1 MAHDDADFF
10 SSSSSQYLSAS
21 SSKPGPR
28 RSPSRQSLN
37 SRGSATP
44 LRPSSSLA
52 QSMDQ
57 DASNSRFSLAHEL
70 AAALMPE
77 PSAGSRL
84 LAEEFGIEYDEGA
97 EGIDED
103 VIHHSNADD
112 PQLLITS
119 DERSSFADELDNRN
133 ALDTSFEDT
142 PQHNTVRDE
151 HEYDPVFGSPSTS
164 RLKKPKRPE
173 QDAMEMLSQ
182 DLESTDK
189 FLSHLRHLDAEPNSN
204 STSGSQQLSLEK
216 IAYDVIR
223 RLDET
228 TRDREGQVRELL
240 EYEREF
246 RKIAG
251 QVGGEDVLGQL
262 EGITSMDE
270 LLAEEKSSSEP
281 LVHPDFDSVE
291 EEVPHRRTR
300 TRTRTQEWEMDP
312 HQLNRDEE
320 NEDDND
326 YDEELTPIKDTFPPP
341 PPILGPPT
349 PAAAIPQLAHL
360 RSFTRSLVSSLTT
373 ISEHAQVNG
382 AATTEAGRK
391 IRALKNKLGT
401 WRTDWDSAERSRVK
415 IERWEAGML
424 DGLDTPDGDASPRY
438 VSSPKQSS
446 HKRVDGRQIVEE
458 HLQAFEVALA
468 DAGAKTKAIMASG

>member
-1 MAHDDADFF
+1 MTHDDSDVF
-10 SSSSSQYLSAS
+10 SSSSSQFLSAS
-21 SSKPGPR
+21 SSQTGPR
-28 RSPSRQSLN
+28 RSSSRQSLN
-37 SRGSATP
+37 SRRSATS

-52 QSMDQ
+52 QNMDQ
-57 DASNSRFSLAHEL
+57 DSSNGRFSLAHEL

-97 EGIDED
+97 EGIDEEIQHPND
-103 VIHHSNADD
+103 NN
-112 PQLLITS
+112 PQLLINS
-119 DERSSFADELDNRN
+119 DEGPSFADELIHRDT
-133 ALDTSFEDT
+133 LDTSFQDT
-142 PQHNTVRDE
+142 PQHRAVRDE
-151 HEYDPVFGSPSTS
+151 HEYDPVFGSPSAT
-164 RLKKPKRPE
+164 RQKKPKRPE
-173 QDAMEMLSQ
+173 QDAMEVLAQ

-189 FLSHLRHLDAEPNSN
+189 FLSHLRHLDTEPG
-204 STSGSQQLSLEK
+204 STTSTPQQLSLEK

-223 RLDET
+223 RLDKT

-262 EGITSMDE
+262 EEITGMDE
-270 LLAEEKSSSEP
+270 LSEDVKTTSAPLVEPHLESVDEEP
-281 LVHPDFDSVE
+281 L
-291 EEVPHRRTR
+291 HRSRV
-300 TRTRTQEWEMDP
+300 QEWDADP

-320 NEDDND
+320 DEDDHD
-326 YDEELTPIKDTFPPP
+326 YDEELTPVKDTFPPP

-349 PAAAIPQLAHL
+349 PATTIPQLAHL

-373 ISEHAQVNG
+373 ISEQAQVNG

-415 IERWEAGML
+415 IERWEAGIL
-424 DGLDTPDGDASPRY
+424 DGADTPDGDVSPEYNISSPR
-438 VSSPKQSS
+438 SSG
-446 HKRVDGRQIVEE
+446 HKRVDGRLIVEE
-458 HLQAFEVALA
+458 HLQAFELALA
-468 DAGAKTKAIMASG
+468 DAGVKTKAIMASG

>member
-1 MAHDDADFF
+1 MTHDNSDVFG
-10 SSSSSQYLSAS
+10 SSSSQFLSAS
-21 SSKPGPR
+21 SSTGPR

-37 SRGSATP
+37 SRRSATS
-44 LRPSSSLA
+44 LRSSSSLA
-52 QSMDQ
+52 QTMDQ

-103 VIHHSNADD
+103 IHHSNSDH
-112 PQLLITS
+112 PQLLVES
-119 DERSSFADELDNRN
+119 HEGPSFADELNHRD

-142 PQHNTVRDE
+142 PQHRAARDE
-151 HEYDPVFGSPSTS
+151 QEYDPVFGSPSAM
-164 RLKKPKRPE
+164 RHKKSKRPE
-173 QDAMEMLSQ
+173 QDAMEVLAQ

-189 FLSHLRHLDAEPNSN
+189 FLSHLRHLDNEPGSIA
-204 STSGSQQLSLEK
+204 SASQQLSLEK
-216 IAYDVIR
+216 MAYDVIR

-246 RKIAG
+246 RKIAS

-262 EGITSMDE
+262 EELTGIHELQEDE
-270 LLAEEKSSSEP
+270 KPTPASIHPQIDNAEDEP
-281 LVHPDFDSVE
+281 P
-291 EEVPHRRTR
+291 RRSR
-300 TRTRTQEWEMDP
+300 VQEWDVDP

-320 NEDDND
+320 DEDDID
-326 YDEELTPIKDTFPPP
+326 YEEELTPVKDTFPPP

-349 PAAAIPQLAHL
+349 PAATISQLAHL
-360 RSFTRSLVSSLTT
+360 RSFTRSLVTSLTT
-373 ISEHAQVNG
+373 ISEQAQVNG

-401 WRTDWDSAERSRVK
+401 WRTDWDSAERSRLK
-415 IERWEAGML
+415 IERWEAGIS
-424 DGLDTPDGDASPRY
+424 DGADTPDGDASPGY
-438 VSSPKQSS
+438 MSSPRPSG
-446 HKRVDGRQIVEE
+446 HKRIDGRRIVEE
-458 HLQAFEVALA
+458 HLQAFELALA
-468 DAGAKTKAIMASG
+468 DAGGKTKVIMASG